1 MTGPGTVDL
10 HDGASLV
17 AVDSASL
24 LPAAALAGA
33 QVRSAAEQVSNLPA
47 FDRPRALVVIGST
60 AAVDAAMLTA
70 LIGSR
75 SPAPVLAAPALP
87 GWVGALDIVVVLA
100 AAVDDMAAAEAAAEA
115 GRRGARVVVRG
126 PSRGP
131 VAAAAGRDL
140 LEPQM
145 AVPEAL
151 AGPGRCALLVAV
163 AAAAGLCPRPDF
175 PGAAAQLD
183 AMAMACHPS
192 SEFFVNPAL
201 TLAEQLTGGTPLFI
215 GTDPV
220 ADALAAHAARS
231 LAALA
236 GYAGTV
242 LASGLAA
249 TSPAVIA
256 RAAGRGGSGA
266 AADLFYDPYEDEGG
280 VDQGQQ
286 ISTVLVV
293 GPSAHAASGPM
304 TGSGLAPGGGSVD
317 PTPFGAGPPP
327 ARSPLAT
334 ALETALPRAL
344 CIGPEELPDSAD
356 RSWADRD
363 DAIAEAAGRDSA
375 GRESVDRDRPGRGRS
390 GEASYEADPAVG
402 LPQPDAFTWTV
413 AMMSRIDFAAVYL
426 GLFTRARPPMDSPD
440 GLARAGRAG
449 GRLQGAS
456 GAAPWTERESDSWS

>member
-1 MTGPGTVDL
+1 MTAPGTVDL

-17 AVDSASL
+17 AADGAGL

-33 QVRSAAEQVSNLPA
+33 QVRSAAEQVSGLPA
-47 FDRPRALVVIGST
+47 FDRPRALVVIGAT
-60 AAVDAAMLTA
+60 AAVDAALLTA
-70 LIGSR
+70 LIGTR
-75 SPAPVLAAPALP
+75 APAPVLAATALP

-100 AAVDDMAAAEAAAEA
+100 AAVDDMASAEAAAEA

-126 PSRGP
+126 PSHGP
-131 VAAAAGRDL
+131 VAAAAGPNL

-151 AGPGRCALLVAV
+151 AGTGRSALLVAV

-201 TLAEQLTGGTPLFI
+201 TLAEQLSGGTALFI

-220 ADALAAHAARS
+220 ADALAAHATRS
-231 LAALA
+231 LAGLA
-236 GYAGTV
+236 GYAGAF
-242 LASGLAA
+242 LGSGQAA

-256 RAAGRGGSGA
+256 RAAGSGGTGA
-266 AADLFYDPYEDEGG
+266 PADPFYDPYEDESAADA
-280 VDQGQQ
+280 VQQ
-286 ISTVLVV
+286 ISAVLVV
-293 GPSAHAASGPM
+293 GPSAHGASGPL
-304 TGSGLAPGGGSVD
+304 TGSGLVPAGRSLD

-344 CIGPEELPDSAD
+344 CIGPEELPDTAE
-356 RSWADRD
+356 RSWADQD
-363 DAIAEAAGRDSA
+363 QADQDPEGGGSF
-375 GRESVDRDRPGRGRS
+375 GRGRS
-390 GEASYEADPAVG
+390 VRAPEEADPAVG
-402 LPQPDAFTWTV
+402 LPQRDAFTWTV
-413 AMMSRIDFAAVYL
+413 ALMSRIDFAAVYL
-426 GLFTRARPPMDSPD
+426 GLLTRARPPMDSPD
-440 GLARAGRAG
+440 GLARVGRAG
-449 GRLQGAS
+449 GHLQGAS
-456 GAAPWTERESDSWS
+456 GAASWTERESDPWS